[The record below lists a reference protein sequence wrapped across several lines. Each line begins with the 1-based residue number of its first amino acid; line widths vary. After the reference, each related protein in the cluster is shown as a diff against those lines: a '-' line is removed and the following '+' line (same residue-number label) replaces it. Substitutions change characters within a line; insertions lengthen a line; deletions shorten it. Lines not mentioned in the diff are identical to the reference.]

1 MNIPAIGRVLGLLI
15 LSIGFFMAFP
25 AVFAWHYGGNDLA
38 SILIS
43 SALSLAGGALM
54 FLVFRPKRELRL
66 RDSFAVVVLGWILA
80 SAIGALPFYLSGA
93 MPSFTDAFF
102 ESMSGFT
109 TTGATVLLRVEDMPH
124 GLLFWRSLTHWLGG
138 MGIII
143 LSLAILPMMGTGGMQ
158 LYRAEVT
165 GPMPDKITP
174 RIKETAMALWG
185 IYVLLTILEAVL
197 LMAAGLNLFDSLCHT
212 FGSMATGGFS
222 TRTASIGGFDSLLVE
237 LIVIAF
243 MFIAGI
249 NFALHHRGLRG
260 RPSTYWKSEEF
271 RFYCG
276 ILIVFSV
283 ILAAD
288 NLITGAYKAGEALR
302 VSIFQTVSITTT
314 TGFAT
319 ADFGRWSTSAQLIL
333 LLLMFVGGCAGSTGG
348 SIKVI
353 RIMILFK
360 QGMVEIR
367 KLLHP
372 RAVIPVRVDGRAVPA
387 GIVINILGFM
397 LLYMGLVIAATFA
410 LTLMGLDLISAFSAV
425 ASSIGNIGPGLGA
438 VGPASNFQ
446 HVPLAGKWILSFCM
460 LAGRLEIYTVLVLFT
475 RDFWKR

>member
-15 LSIGFFMAFP
+15 FSIGFFMAFP
-25 AVFAWHYGGNDLA
+25 AVFALHYGGNDLP
-38 SILIS
+38 SILVS
-43 SALSLAGGALM
+43 SAVGLAGGGLM
-54 FLVFRPKRELRL
+54 FLAFRPKRELRL
-66 RDSFAVVVLGWILA
+66 RDSFAVVVLGWLLA
-80 SAIGALPFYLSGA
+80 SVIGAL
-93 MPSFTDAFF
+93 PSFTDAFF

-109 TTGATVLLRVEDMPH
+109 TTGATVLVRVEDMPH
-124 GLLFWRSLTHWLGG
+124 GLLFWRSLTRWLGG

-143 LSLAILPMMGTGGMQ
+143 LSLAILPMMGKGGMQ

-174 RIKETAMALWG
+174 RIKETALALWG
-185 IYVLLTILEAVL
+185 IYVLLTIIEAIL
-197 LMAAGLNLFDSLCHT
+197 LTAAGLNLFESLCHT

-222 TRTASIGGFDSLLVE
+222 TRTESIGGFHNLLVE
-237 LIVIAF
+237 MIVVAF

-260 RPSTYWKSEEF
+260 GPSTYWKSEEF

-276 ILIVFSV
+276 ILAVSSV
-283 ILAAD
+283 VLAAD

-302 VSIFQTVSITTT
+302 VSVFQAVSITTT

-333 LLLMFVGGCAGSTGG
+333 LLLMFIGGCAGSTGG
-348 SIKVI
+348 SIKVV
-353 RIMILFK
+353 RIMILLK
-360 QGMVEIR
+360 QGMAEIR

-410 LTLMGLDLISAFSAV
+410 LTLMGLDLVSAFSAV
-425 ASSIGNIGPGLGA
+425 ASSIGNIGPGLGI

-446 HVPLAGKWILSFCM
+446 YVPPAGKWILSFCM

-475 RDFWKR
+475 RDFWR